1 MEYKNGALCLDKI
14 NIDDNKKYAIE
25 DPENRSELLLDSS
38 NKIISYRKNDGSKV
52 EKVGIETSRLILTQE
67 GMSEFQQA
75 LKKSGFNPGGVGDW
89 SDYISND
96 GENPLQLPEPRCAIV
111 NFTGISSFPTTKG
124 VDLQGYIEYSDL
136 CGNYFKKQAILN
148 GQGSS
153 SLAHN
158 NQKNIAV
165 DLFDS
170 EWGGDAFSVKI
181 GKWVPQDSFH
191 IKSFY
196 MDPVRGLADVCYK
209 YAEFVIEKTD
219 ARPNRLAKE
228 SELVTINGDTGVY
241 ENDFDTGALC
251 HPDGFPCYV
260 YLNGGFVGI
269 YAWNLKKHR
278 DNYMM
283 NKKDYESIHID
294 PEWCNL
300 WNLRPINWSGMEIRN
315 PKTLICMDG
324 TKYDGDDPKE
334 LIDLTSEFY
343 DPSNKDHKNTVKTK
357 NIIVALHDAVK
368 SINDAPTVEE
378 KKALFE
384 QTFDV
389 HGYIVFWIICQ
400 LYDNWDGL
408 RDRNTQWLYYKKS
421 GKWCPSLYDLDNCI
435 GYCGGPWLND
445 PYLDLSQLSEY
456 RENITQGFL
465 WNLYRAEIVQIYQ
478 SLRQQNIITSDAFVE
493 KYNEWYNR
501 LDLSYIKRNVEIWD
515 VPCYRD
521 GKINKEYWKQIGLRY
536 GVQSEYD
543 ENTLYHV
550 GDVIYF
556 GYGYY
561 IGGPYCIQVE
571 CIKECQG
578 EAPCGFYPNKPQ
590 LGGTFDSPRRIK
602 AWLDRKIEILDNSIV
617 LTD

>member
-1 MEYKNGALCLDKI
+1 M
-14 NIDDNKKYAIE
+14 
-25 DPENRSELLLDSS
+25 
-38 NKIISYRKNDGSKV
+38 
-52 EKVGIETSRLILTQE
+52 
-67 GMSEFQQA
+67 
-75 LKKSGFNPGGVGDW
+75 
-89 SDYISND
+89 
-96 GENPLQLPEPRCAIV
+96 
-111 NFTGISSFPTTKG
+111 
-124 VDLQGYIEYSDL
+124 
-136 CGNYFKKQAILN
+136 
-148 GQGSS
+148 
-153 SLAHN
+153 
-158 NQKNIAV
+158 
-165 DLFDS
+165 
-170 EWGGDAFSVKI
+170 
-181 GKWVPQDSFH
+181 
-191 IKSFY
+191 
-196 MDPVRGLADVCYK
+196 
-209 YAEFVIEKTD
+209 
-219 ARPNRLAKE
+219 
-228 SELVTINGDTGVY
+228 
-241 ENDFDTGALC
+241 
-251 HPDGFPCYV
+251 
-260 YLNGGFVGI
+260 
-269 YAWNLKKHR
+269 
-278 DNYMM
+278 
-283 NKKDYESIHID
+283 
-294 PEWCNL
+294 
-300 WNLRPINWSGMEIRN
+300 
-315 PKTLICMDG
+315 
-324 TKYDGDDPKE
+324 
-334 LIDLTSEFY
+334 
-343 DPSNKDHKNTVKTK
+343 
-357 NIIVALHDAVK
+357 
-368 SINDAPTVEE
+368 
-378 KKALFE
+378 
-384 QTFDV
+384 
-389 HGYIVFWIICQ
+389 
-400 LYDNWDGL
+400 
-408 RDRNTQWLYYKKS
+408 
-421 GKWCPSLYDLDNCI
+421 DNCI